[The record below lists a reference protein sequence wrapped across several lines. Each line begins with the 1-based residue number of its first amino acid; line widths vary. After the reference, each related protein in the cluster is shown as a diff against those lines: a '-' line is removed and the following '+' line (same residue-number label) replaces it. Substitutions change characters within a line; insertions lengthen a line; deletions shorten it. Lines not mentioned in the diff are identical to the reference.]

1 MVVYAYLL
9 MGEQTEK
16 SILKVRNPENRKERF
31 RVEYLKKKAFR
42 ELREREK
49 ECGRHIFIAGHTKF
63 KPFDENEKGNQQ
75 LFLNGFRY
83 RIESEK
89 SFFRHIKGYVKVK
102 PLYETGELQEI
113 SDSSNT
119 THFLAVTRLTLFPLL
134 LFLLPFLL
142 CILGKCSR
150 QPVTVCPVESTTCA
164 IELTTDNKMP
174 TDPNSMNWNG
184 ELPTSPDSSKSGQ
197 EEIELI
203 GYDELV
209 VSESSEYVN
218 LINPKGNTVYFKYR
232 VIAVGREVFVTDLIP
247 PNMYIPWNAYSTLT
261 SAGIASADEN
271 IELIFEI
278 STYDLKSQEPCN
290 PATIKTSITIN

>member
-1 MVVYAYLL
+1 MVVYAYLP

-16 SILKVRNPENRKERF
+16 SILKVLNPENRKERF

-209 VSESSEYVN
+209 VSESSGYIS

-232 VIAVGREVFVTDLIP
+232 VIAEGREVFVTGLIP
-247 PNMYIPWNAYSTLT
+247 PNMYIPWNAYSALT
-261 SAGIASADEN
+261 SAGFTSSDGK
-271 IELIFEI
+271 LKLTFEI
-278 STYDLKSQEPCN
+278 STYDLQSQEPCN